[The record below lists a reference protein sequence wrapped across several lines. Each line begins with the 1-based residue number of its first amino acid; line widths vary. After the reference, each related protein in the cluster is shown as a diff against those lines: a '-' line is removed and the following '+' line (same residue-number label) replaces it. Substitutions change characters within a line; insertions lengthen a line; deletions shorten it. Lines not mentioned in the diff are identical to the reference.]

1 VVDAFKQAREAGL
14 AEIEQIRL
22 EGQARQ
28 VSFKDIVVASQRA
41 KQEVTDP
48 QLKVTNALLAQLVV
62 LGRKTSST
70 VAVAA

>member
-1 VVDAFKQAREAGL
+1 
-14 AEIEQIRL
+14 
-22 EGQARQ
+22 
-28 VSFKDIVVASQRA
+28 VVASQRA